1 MSKIIVSDTSC
12 LILLDKL
19 NLLHLLYDLF
29 GDILITSEIEKEFG
43 TKLPS
48 WIKTLKVKDT
58 AYQKVL
64 ESNIDKGEA
73 SAIAL
78 ALEMDN
84 CLLIIDDNKA
94 RKLARHLELTYIG
107 TLGLLVEAKEAGLIS
122 LVKPILNQIKNTNF
136 RITENLEKR
145 VLELAGA

>member
-29 GDILITSEIEKEFG
+29 GDILITTEIEKEFG
-43 TKLPS
+43 LKLPS
-48 WIKTLKVKDT
+48 WIKALKVKDI

-78 ALEMDN
+78 ALEMVN
-84 CLLIIDDNKA
+84 CLLILDDNKA
-94 RKLARHLELTYIG
+94 RKVARHLELTYIG

-122 LVKPILNQIKNTNF
+122 LVKPVLTQIKNTNF

-145 VLELAGA
+145 VLELAGE

>member
-29 GDILITSEIEKEFG
+29 GDILITTEIEKEFG
-43 TKLPS
+43 LKLPS
-48 WIKTLKVKDT
+48 WINALKVKDI

-78 ALEMDN
+78 ALEMVN
-84 CLLIIDDNKA
+84 CLLILDDNKA
-94 RKLARHLELTYIG
+94 RKVARHLELTYIG

-122 LVKPILNQIKNTNF
+122 LVKPVLTQMKNTNF

-145 VLELAGA
+145 VLELAGE

>member
-107 TLGLLVEAKEAGLIS
+107 T
-122 LVKPILNQIKNTNF
+122 T
-136 RITENLEKR
+136 RII
-145 VLELAGA
+145 G